1 MGAHATALPM
11 TFLLTALALLAFAG
25 NSLLCRAALSGG
37 SIDPAAFTAIR
48 LTSGALVL
56 WLLAR
61 CVGERRPEHERAG
74 SWLSGAALFA
84 YAIAFSFAYVSLP
97 AGVGALV
104 LFGAVQLTMLTFAVC
119 AGQGL
124 RAGQWGGFVVAVAG
138 LVTLVFPGL
147 STPDPLGV
155 LLMVV
160 AGVAWGVYSIRG
172 RGVAAPIASTA
183 GNFVRAAPFALLLLW
198 PAAGSLHAQ
207 GSGIWLA
214 LASGVV
220 TSGLGYVIWYRA
232 LRGLQVSQAAVVQ
245 LLVPVLAGGLG
256 VLLLGEVMT
265 TRLLIGGLSI
275 LGGVAVAARP
285 TRR

>member
-1 MGAHATALPM
+1 MGAHATASPM
-11 TFLLTALALLAFAG
+11 TFFLTALALLAFAG
-25 NSLLCRAALSGG
+25 NSLLCRAALAGG
-37 SIDPAAFTAIR
+37 AIDPVAFTAIR
-48 LTSGALVL
+48 LASGALVL
-56 WLLAR
+56 CPLAR
-61 CVGERRPEHERAG
+61 FVGERRPALQRAG
-74 SWLSGAALFA
+74 SWRSGLSLFA

-104 LFGAVQLTMLTFAVC
+104 LFGAVQLTMLTFAAC
-119 AGQGL
+119 TGQGL
-124 RAGQWGGFVVAVAG
+124 RAAQWAGFVAAAAG

-147 STPDPLGV
+147 AAPDPFGV
-155 LLMVV
+155 LLMAC

-172 RGVAAPIASTA
+172 RGVVAPIASTA
-183 GNFVRAAPFALLLLW
+183 GNFARAAPFALLLLW
-198 PAAGSLHAQ
+198 PAADTLHAQ
-207 GSGIWLA
+207 GSGVWLA

-265 TRLLIGGLSI
+265 TRLLIGGLAI

-285 TRR
+285 IRR